1 MKKFYMILAAVAALT
16 MSAHAQTT
24 QGVMEVGDFAAP
36 TQVYDGSFF
45 DMAPTTFYLAHTGC
59 QMIYTANQ
67 LTDIQELKDVKINQM
82 AFKFRNDGAF
92 EEISRN
98 VKIYLEEIDET
109 EFQIV
114 EGVKQFFTF
123 GDPVT
128 ECDFSY
134 DMLDCYGED
143 GDIAFD
149 LDQPFAINAGKSLLV
164 TMVFDAYDD
173 DNCTMGS
180 AYAPFYTSGIRSK
193 AMLYTDNWTSFIDFA
208 QGNDFPD
215 ATAMLGCGTNVDLPV
230 TQFIYTYNKT
240 TGIDEVKATVNDDN
254 IYYNLM
260 GQKFVGNNLPAG
272 IYIHNGEKVF
282 IK

>member
-16 MSAHAQTT
+16 MSAQAQTM
-24 QGVMEVGDFAAP
+24 QGVMEVGDFTAP
-36 TQVYDGSFF
+36 TEVYDGSFF

-59 QMIYTANQ
+59 QMIYTAEQ
-67 LTDIQELKDVKINQM
+67 LQDIQELKDVKIQQM
-82 AFKFRNDGAF
+82 AFKFRNDGAW

-98 VKIYLEEIDET
+98 VKIYLEEIDDT
-109 EFQIV
+109 EFAVV
-114 EGVKQFFTF
+114 EGVKQFFIFGEPVQECDVTLDLLESF
-123 GDPVT
+123 GD
-128 ECDFSY
+128 
-134 DMLDCYGED
+134 DCE
-143 GDIAFD
+143 IVFD
-149 LDQPFAINAGKSLLV
+149 LDEPFAINAGKSLLV
-164 TMVFDAYDD
+164 TIVFDAYDD
-173 DNCTMGS
+173 DNCTVGS
-180 AYAPFYTSGIRSK
+180 AYAPFYTSGVRSK
-193 AMLYTDNWTSFIDFA
+193 AMLYTHNYVSFVEYA

-215 ATAMLGCGTNVDLPV
+215 ATSVLGCGTNVDLPV